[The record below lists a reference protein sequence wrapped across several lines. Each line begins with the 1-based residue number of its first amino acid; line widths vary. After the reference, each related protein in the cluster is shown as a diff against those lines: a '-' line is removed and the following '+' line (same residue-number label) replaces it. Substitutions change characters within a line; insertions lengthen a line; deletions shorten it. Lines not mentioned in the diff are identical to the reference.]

1 MSKSYQIG
9 GVLFYKLRHM
19 KLINVPKHCGRHEDG
34 LFSGKVLISSIL
46 ESRDLVI
53 TRAVQMHLY
62 RSRVEKPT
70 QQLPDEAWSM
80 ADKRKIYRYIGQIDK
95 FARADLEKSE
105 SDDEEE
111 NRKARIRRFLEFEWL
126 SDSHWEPISTI
137 RLAPMFPLL
146 AIILWLIAYFTTVPQ
161 APLPE

>member
-19 KLINVPKHCGRHEDG
+19 KLINILKHYGRHEDG
-34 LFSGKVLISSIL
+34 LISGKVLSPSIL

-53 TRAVQMHLY
+53 TGAENRYRMHLY

-80 ADKRKIYRYIGQIDK
+80 ADKRKIYRYIG
-95 FARADLEKSE
+95 RADQHDSACSLVPIVGDHPVADRLLHHAAAGATTRIGDLSE
-105 SDDEEE
+105 
-111 NRKARIRRFLEFEWL
+111 
-126 SDSHWEPISTI
+126 
-137 RLAPMFPLL
+137 
-146 AIILWLIAYFTTVPQ
+146 
-161 APLPE
+161 